1 MPKNKKEGIFFT
13 TLMCLLMVVGMSV
26 YNLMLHQDFS
36 IKNVLVGLL
45 PGFVVA
51 FILDSFVVG
60 VIAKK
65 IAFQLPFIDKTKPIQ
80 LILSISTLMVL
91 GMVTCMSLFGLVIE
105 GGVEAVSMASYAF
118 AWRMNF
124 IVALPYQLLIVGPFS
139 RFVLK
144 KIQNKNIQ
152 MVSKL

>member
-105 GGVEAVSMASYAF
+105 DRKSVV
-118 AWRMNF
+118 
-124 IVALPYQLLIVGPFS
+124 
-139 RFVLK
+139 
-144 KIQNKNIQ
+144 
-152 MVSKL
+152 